1 MKTKFFII
9 LMFLILTTGCYNYNE
24 LNTLAI
30 ATGMSIDYKEDEYV
44 VNLLIS
50 NSKKAQASAIEGEA
64 QSIVYEGKGKS
75 ISEALKEIDIISP
88 KKIYIGHLSFIVVSK
103 EISEKGLKDSLDYL
117 IREPESTKRFY
128 LIVSTEDDAKDVLQ
142 IVSPLESF
150 PSQSISVAISFSK
163 ESQAVTSN
171 IPYSSFIEKLIQKGI
186 EPVLPSMQIKGD
198 TEKGKSEE
206 ILQETSPKTFLKLS
220 NLVLFKKDKLV
231 HIANEDE
238 SNGINIVNDNIDE
251 TLIKLTCKDGSIN
264 LKLSNV
270 KTKKNVSLKDKPT
283 VNINIKSDA
292 SIQENNC
299 NIDLEKEEEIK
310 YIEKQA
316 EKEVTRLTNESIFLA
331 QKYKTDIF
339 GFGNLFY
346 KHYPKYFDKVNET
359 WNDKEF
365 LDLKININVKIN
377 LKEKGS
383 LKSQIKEA

>member
-206 ILQETSPKTFLKLS
+206 ILQETSTKTFLKLS

>member
-238 SNGINIVNDNIDE
+238 NNGINIVNDNIDE
-251 TLIKLTCKDGSIN
+251 TLIELTCKDGSIN

-283 VNINIKSDA
+283 VNINIESDA

-299 NIDLEKEEEIK
+299 NIDLEKEKEIK

-365 LDLKININVKIN
+365 LDLKININVEIN